1 MSSFSPDPV
10 GARKPDDSLPPIV
23 PDSAS
28 TRYAS
33 SPQRSKIRAYAS
45 RCRRNAASRPASS
58 ASNVYESFMTNSRS
72 RRRPPR
78 GRGSSRS
85 LVEKWYQTCGSCLYD
100 WISRAR
106 KVIDS
111 SCVHESTNGRP
122 PLSSRWKRIGTSMR
136 PVVSHSS
143 AGVSVGARISWP
155 PTAFISSRMI
165 CSTRMCTRQPS
176 GSSAHRPA
184 PIWRM
189 KPPRTSSWC
198 EAASASAGASRRVG
212 RKSCEARAIIGSRR
226 TLFERDQGGFRH
238 RQGGRLRHLE
248 ALRAVHSVGDPPVD
262 LVEELVDEDVRADL
276 LQHAAV
282 RVDEADVAP
291 AGDAEV
297 RIAGLAGAVDRA
309 AEHGHLEMLRVAL
322 QTPLDLFRERVDA

>member
-1 MSSFSPDPV
+1 MT
-10 GARKPDDSLPPIV
+10 

-33 SPQRSKIRAYAS
+33 RPQRSKIRLYAS
-45 RCRRNAASRPASS
+45 SCLVNAASSPASS
-58 ASNVYESFMTNSRS
+58 ASNVYESFMMNSRR

-106 KVIDS
+106 NVIDS

-122 PLSSRWKRIGTSMR
+122 PLSFRWKRIGTSMR
-136 PVVSHSS
+136 PVVSQSS

-155 PTAFISSRMI
+155 PIASISSRMI
-165 CSTRMCTRQPS
+165 CSIRMCTRQPS
-176 GSSAHRPA
+176 GSIAQRPA

-198 EAASASAGASRRVG
+198 DAASASAGGSRRVG
-212 RKSCEARAIIGSRR
+212 RKSCEARAIIGVVALGYSSGIR
-226 TLFERDQGGFRH
+226 
-238 RQGGRLRHLE
+238 E
-248 ALRAVHSVGDPPVD
+248 ASAM
-262 LVEELVDEDVRADL
+262 A
-276 LQHAAV
+276 
-282 RVDEADVAP
+282 
-291 AGDAEV
+291 
-297 RIAGLAGAVDRA
+297 RA
-309 AEHGHLEMLRVAL
+309 AGFAILRRFGRCIPSAIHLSISWNSSSIRMSEL
-322 QTPLDLFRERVDA
+322 TFFRTRPCA